1 MCDYATHKVFVMLIL
16 NKCFINRID
25 QAACPNVVSG
35 GMNLKLTI
43 VNLCLTS
50 MLCGVLGICPLGT
63 YGQNCE
69 RNCSQYCASEV
80 DENVHCER
88 SSGRCSEGC
97 VPGWHGHQCILPCS
111 NNCNNRTCN
120 QQTGHCTLGCIDNYS
135 GDYCE
140 KEIRDVQRGNTQQT
154 SSGGTNHIAA
164 IITPVAIFI
173 IIIIVIGAVV
183 WQRKHRRLKETNPE
197 RIGLKD
203 WANESTLFPSRHGEL
218 DLQGYPEGE
227 ACLVDTD
234 LHAACNRGNLAQ
246 VKDILSQGQVD
257 INSKGRYGMTAV
269 MLAASW
275 GHRDIFNTI
284 INSNPDVSVLDL
296 QGNNILH
303 VACNGGHETIVK
315 YILSHKMADINSRNH
330 LGQTPVMRAALCGH
344 LELFSLLLLHQPD
357 MTLNDTVGNNIL
369 HWACRGGN
377 VTIVNKTLSENIDI
391 NSRGHDEKTPAMM
404 AAEMGRVHVFE
415 LLKRKG
421 ADLSLKDRFSND
433 AYQLARLS
441 GNMIEDEPPP
451 RPTTWPGPCRVM

>member
-1 MCDYATHKVFVMLIL
+1 MNPELTTVTLYLTSVVF
-16 NKCFINRID
+16 C
-25 QAACPNVVSG
+25 VSG
-35 GMNLKLTI
+35 TCN
-43 VNLCLTS
+43 
-50 MLCGVLGICPLGT
+50 LGT

-97 VPGWHGHQCILPCS
+97 VPGWYGHQCIQPCS
-111 NNCNNRTCN
+111 SNCNNRTCN

-135 GDYCE
+135 GYHCE
-140 KEIRDVQRGNTQQT
+140 KENRDVQKRLTRQT
-154 SSGGTNHIAA
+154 PSSGTNSNVAA
-164 IITPVAIFI
+164 IVTPVSIVI
-173 IIIIVIGAVV
+173 IIIIIIIITGAVV
-183 WQRKHRRLKETNPE
+183 WLRKHGYIRRAHGTDEE
-197 RIGLKD
+197 RIGLD
-203 WANESTLFPSRHGEL
+203 DLEWASVSTRLGDPDQQAVGNHG
-218 DLQGYPEGE
+218 GE
-227 ACLVDTD
+227 TRLVDTD

-246 VKDILSQGQVD
+246 VKDILSQGHVD
-257 INSKGRYGMTAV
+257 IDSKGSDGMTAV
-269 MLAASW
+269 MLAANW

-284 INSNPDVSVLDL
+284 MDRNPDASVLDL

-303 VACNGGHETIVK
+303 LACYGGDVTIVK
-315 YILSHKMADINSRNH
+315 CVLSHKMADINSRNH

-377 VTIVNKTLSENIDI
+377 IAIVTKSLSKNIDI

-404 AAEMGRVHVFE
+404 AAEMGRVRVFE

-433 AYQLARLS
+433 AYQLARLH
-441 GNMIEDEPPP
+441 GHMIEDEPPP